1 MRWWWCIVGGMTTHR
16 SVWLGSLLAVI
27 VAVAVVVTPYW
38 VMRPFR
44 PQGAT
49 ELQVALV
56 ALRLAPWLL
65 GAAAIVA
72 LWMTAR
78 AWTGGAQ
85 GLRKWGRRVATGLSL
100 VLVLGA
106 VGASR
111 INLFEKMFAPL
122 PGPTYVAA
130 AGAPLPA
137 DDVVMVVA
145 EGGAGRAYPVR
156 ILAYHHVVND
166 EVGGVPL
173 VATY

>member
-1 MRWWWCIVGGMTTHR
+1 MTTPR
-16 SVWLGSLLAVI
+16 RVWPGSMLAVL
-27 VAVAVVVTPYW
+27 VAVATVVTPYW

-56 ALRLAPWLL
+56 TLRLAPWLL
-65 GAAAIVA
+65 IGAAIVA
-72 LWMTAR
+72 VAMVWR
-78 AWTGGAQ
+78 AWTGGVM
-85 GLRKWGRRVATGLSL
+85 GWRRWLRRVGTGVAL
-100 VLVLGA
+100 VLVIGA
-106 VGASR
+106 GLASR
-111 INLFEKMFAPL
+111 INVFEKMFAPL
-122 PGPTYVAA
+122 PGATYVAA

-137 DDVVMVVA
+137 EDVVMAVVQGDA
-145 EGGAGRAYPVR
+145 ARAYPVR